1 MDMAARVSLID
12 DRVVRELVYAGGFGA
27 LTGAL
32 AVVAIPTPLSPVPVS
47 LGVLGVFLTG
57 VYLPPRAAGG
67 AMLLYLLA
75 GALGAPVFAGGAAG
89 IGPLVG
95 YTAGYLWAYPPAAV
109 LIAAVASPQARPRR
123 LIGSLLLATV
133 VIYAA
138 GTVGFALV
146 QRVTIG
152 EAFIVSALAFVPA
165 ELAKILAT
173 VAIVRV
179 VDAPLIGR

>member
-1 MDMAARVSLID
+1 MTRRAALID
-12 DRVVRELVYAGGFGA
+12 DAIVRELVYAGGFGA

-57 VYLPPRAAGG
+57 VYLPPRAAAG

-95 YTAGYLWAYPPAAV
+95 YTAGYLWAYPAAAAV
-109 LIAAVASPQARPRR
+109 IGALASPQAQPRR
-123 LIGSLLLATV
+123 IVVTLLGATV
-133 VIYAA
+133 LIYSA

-146 QRVTIG
+146 QQVTLA
-152 EAFIVSALAFVPA
+152 EAFLVSALAFVPA
-165 ELAKILAT
+165 ELAKVIAT
-173 VAIVRV
+173 LAIVRV
-179 VDAPLIGR
+179 VDAPTVTP

>member
-1 MDMAARVSLID
+1 MAARVSLID
-12 DRVVRELVYAGGFGA
+12 DVVVRELVYAGGFGA

-109 LIAAVASPQARPRR
+109 LIAALASPGARARR
-123 LIGSLLLATV
+123 LVGSLLLATV
-133 VIYAA
+133 LLYSA

-146 QRVTIG
+146 QRVTLA
-152 EAFIVSALAFVPA
+152 EAFLVSALAFIPA
-165 ELAKILAT
+165 ELAKIIAT
-173 VAIVRV
+173 LGIVRV
-179 VDAPLIGR
+179 VDAPTLTR